1 MKILITGG
9 CGFVGSNLA
18 IYLKKKLKNSKIF
31 SLDNLFRKGSKINRA
46 RLKDSKITN
55 YRINIQDY
63 KKISKLPKFDLII
76 DCCAEP
82 AIEISNSEPDRIIE
96 TNLTGTFNILKKCKI
111 DKSKI
116 IFLSTSRVYSI
127 DSLRKL
133 VKQKNITNK
142 INIKFK
148 INEEFQTKLPKS
160 LYGFSKLSSEDLIKE
175 YNYSDKIKYI
185 INRFG
190 VIAGP
195 WQFGKQDQGFISMWV
210 AKHLF
215 KKKLSYIGFGGNG
228 NQIRDV
234 IHVDDVCKIIFIQI
248 INFNK
253 KFNNT
258 FNIGGGLKNAISL
271 KELTSKCEKLSGNKL
286 KIRKLKKT
294 SMFDIPYFVT
304 DNKKINKFY
313 NWNPSISIDQILKDV
328 QKWLIENKKIKN
340 YFNQI

>member
-18 IYLKKKLKNSKIF
+18 IYLKKKLNNSKIS
-31 SLDNLFRKGSKINRA
+31 SLDNLFRDGSQINRDRLKAFKIINYKIN
-46 RLKDSKITN
+46 IEN
-55 YRINIQDY
+55 YY
-63 KKISKLPKFDLII
+63 KISKLPKFDLII

-82 AIEISNSEPDRIIE
+82 AIEASNRSPDRVIN
-96 TNLTGTFNILKKCKI
+96 TNLIGTFNILKKCKK

-127 DSLRKL
+127 ASLRKL
-133 VKQKNITNK
+133 IKQKNNLNK

-148 INEEFQTKLPKS
+148 VDEDFETKLPKS
-160 LYGFSKLSSEDLIKE
+160 LYGFTKLSSEELIKE
-175 YNYSDKIKYI
+175 YNYSNKIKYI

-195 WQFGKQDQGFISMWV
+195 WQFGRQDQGFISMWM

-215 KKKLSYIGFGGNG
+215 KKKLSYIGFGGSG
-228 NQIRDV
+228 NQIRDI
-234 IHVDDVCKIIFIQI
+234 IHVDDVCSVIFLQI
-248 INFNK
+248 LNLNK

-258 FNIGGGLKNAISL
+258 FNIGGGMKNAISL
-271 KELTSKCEKLSGNKL
+271 KQLTYKCEKLTDNKL
-286 KIRKLKKT
+286 EAKKIKKT
-294 SMFDIPYFVT
+294 SIFDVPYYVT

-313 NWNPSISIDQILKDV
+313 NWKPSKNIDEILKDV
-328 QKWLIENKKIKN
+328 HEWLIENKKVKKF
-340 YFNQI
+340 FN